1 MGALVNQPTPALLE
15 RLASADPDERRRAC
29 LAAVESPSAIFLADA
44 LAKALGDPEKAV
56 ARAASDALVEIAT
69 RIGGVESAI
78 REALHSDVPSRRW
91 GAALTAARI
100 EPPGPRLLPSLVE
113 ALASADGDVRWATA
127 RRIVEIGRLH
137 GEVLPLLL
145 AMVRSAEPAVQR
157 RMATFALR
165 ELAPDRIE
173 AAEALLAATR
183 DTDLQVR
190 RAAFTAMASLV
201 APPPRVAARLLE
213 ALREE
218 DDAGSRRL
226 AALSLGEIGRAN
238 PRAISPEAIR
248 QLRDDEQRC
257 QDPDLRRAIRRALGR
272 ISHVVLTAA
281 DSGAA

>member
-1 MGALVNQPTPALLE
+1 MGALVNQPIPALLE

-44 LAKALGDPEKAV
+44 LGAALGDPEKAV

-91 GAALTAARI
+91 SAALTAARI

-113 ALASADGDVRWATA
+113 ALGSADGDVRWAAA
-127 RRIVEIGRLH
+127 RLIVEIGRLH

-145 AMVRSAEPAVQR
+145 AMLQSAEQAVQR

-190 RAAFTAMASLV
+190 RAAFTAMASLTALPPGV
-201 APPPRVAARLLE
+201 ATRLLE
-213 ALREE
+213 AIRE
-218 DDAGSRRL
+218 DDDAASRRL
-226 AALSLGEIGRAN
+226 AALSLGEIGSAN
-238 PRAISPEAIR
+238 PQAISPEAIR

-272 ISHVVLTAA
+272 ISH
-281 DSGAA
+281 GGG